1 MQEFWTAVSQLPPA
15 AWIRASGTAY
25 MLVNA
30 AHILS
35 LGYLLGTIITLDLRL
50 LGMFRTVPLSAVGPM
65 LSKGAAVG
73 LLLAMITGV
82 WLFSVDPAPYLDNS
96 AFLSKLGL
104 VVMGIINAALLHWR
118 GRWRATLL
126 AGRADTIVRL
136 HAGASLSFWI
146 GAVLAGR
153 WIGFM

>member
-1 MQEFWTAVSQLPPA
+1 MQDFWTAVSQLPPA
-15 AWIRASGTAY
+15 AWIRESGTAY

-50 LGMFRTVPLSAVGPM
+50 LGVFRTVPLSAVGLM
-65 LSKGAAVG
+65 LSQAAAVG
-73 LLLAMITGV
+73 LLLAIITGV
-82 WLFSVDPAPYLDNS
+82 WLFSVDPEAYLDNP
-96 AFLSKLGL
+96 AFLSKLALVALGL
-104 VVMGIINAALLHWR
+104 TNAVWLHWR

-126 AGRADTIVRL
+126 VGRADTIVRL
-136 HAGASLSFWI
+136 HAGASISFWV

-153 WIGFM
+153 WIGFI